1 MYVCKRCGY
10 DTNIKGNLKNHFRRK
25 KTCKNTLSDIPVATL
40 LEELNIKSTHNYTQ
54 PTHKL
59 HTTTHNLHTTTHNLH
74 TNTHNLHTNTH
85 KFHTNKK
92 NPEKMNFL
100 CHFCEKKFSRS
111 DSLRRHQKNYCNKSH
126 TSNSETDILIEN
138 MKKELEKAKLEKAIM
153 LNEMDKLMDKVGDTN
168 IQNQQINIHINNF
181 GTENMD
187 YITGGFVQTLLE
199 MPYKAVPKLLKNIH
213 FNPAHPENHNVKI
226 TNKKLPFIGIWKDN
240 KWEIRDKQSVLIDML
255 DKGFNILDDTY
266 NENEGD
272 IDSSKKLALEKF
284 QEKYI
289 ERDKGFIKNLN
300 KDLELLIINN
310 SDMAKE

>member
-25 KTCKNTLSDIPVATL
+25 RTCKNTLSDIPVATL
-40 LEELNIKSTHNYTQ
+40 LEELNGKSTHKYTQ

-59 HTTTHNLHTTTHNLH
+59 HTTTQNLHTTTHNLH

-85 KFHTNKK
+85 KLHTIKK
-92 NPEKMNFL
+92 KPEKMNFI
-100 CHFCEKKFSRS
+100 CDFCKKKFSRS
-111 DSLRRHQKNYCNKSH
+111 DSLKRHQKMYCNKLKSS
-126 TSNSETDILIEN
+126 TTETDLLIEN

-153 LNEMDKLMDKVGDTN
+153 LNEMDKLLDKVGDTN

-181 GTENMD
+181 GTENTE
-187 YITGGFVQTLLE
+187 YITGSFVKTLLD
-199 MPYKAVPKLLKNIH
+199 MPYKAVPNLLKNIH

-240 KWEIRDKQSVLIDML
+240 KWEIRDKQSVLIDLL

-266 NENEGD
+266 NENTQL
-272 IDSSKKLALEKF
+272 IDSSKKLAIEKF

-289 ERDKGFIKNLN
+289 GKDKGLIKNLN
-300 KDLELLIINN
+300 KDIELLIINN
-310 SDMAKE
+310 SDMIKE